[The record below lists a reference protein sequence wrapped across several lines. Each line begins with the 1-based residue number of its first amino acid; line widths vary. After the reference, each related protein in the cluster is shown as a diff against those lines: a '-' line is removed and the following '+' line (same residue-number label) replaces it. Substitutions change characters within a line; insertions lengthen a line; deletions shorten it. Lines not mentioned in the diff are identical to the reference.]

1 MPGNL
6 TALQAQAALDRP
18 LTWLEENWITQTYGW
33 KDYEL
38 YCLTFFILV
47 IGYCIGSLPFLTLD
61 FLKIPF
67 FERYRIQQTYRNSYA
82 AVVDCFRSVLGDMF
96 MVILPLNLTSFP
108 FFNVSFLSFDPL
120 YLDLL
125 PNWRHLCCS
134 SLLLV

>member
-6 TALQAQAALDRP
+6 TAHQAESALGRP
-18 LTWLEENWITQTYGW
+18 LTWLEQTWVTHTGGW

-47 IGYCIGSLPFLTLD
+47 VGYCIGSLPFLTLD
-61 FLKIPF
+61 FLKVPF
-67 FERYRIQQTYRNSYA
+67 FEKYRIQPTYRNSYS

-108 FFNVSFLSFDPL
+108 FFSVSHSICFLLF
-120 YLDLL
+120 
-125 PNWRHLCCS
+125 
-134 SLLLV
+134 